1 MLNLVRLIARRPEVT
16 GDTDTLRRG
25 RPPQVIDD
33 TQAAA
38 ILARRAFVEIRSLAG
53 NRPSWNRASEENL
66 DCIRFLADMCHN
78 MPGPAPKRGLRR
90 TWSEQRPMSW
100 TWNTT
105 GPQGQALML
114 KWIEEAGY
122 SWTPPPKID
131 S

>member
-1 MLNLVRLIARRPEVT
+1 MRTTCLAGQLISVGA
-16 GDTDTLRRG
+16 LRRG
-25 RPPQVIDD
+25 RPPRAIDD

-53 NRPSWNRASEENL
+53 NRPSRNRASEENL
-66 DCIRFLADMCHN
+66 DRIRFLADMCHN
-78 MPGPAPKRGLRR
+78 MPGLARRRGFRR
-90 TWSEQRPMSW
+90 MWSKQRPMAW

-114 KWIEEAGY
+114 NWIEEAGY
-122 SWTPPPKID
+122 SWTPPPKIN